1 MTGSTAPCL
10 WKVPLN
16 PGILDILATGA
27 KGVLQLPDADLLHKR
42 SSINVT
48 ISMVNKEGSVTKNI

>member
-27 KGVLQLPDADLLHKR
+27 KGVLQLPGAYLLHKL
-42 SSINVT
+42 VF
-48 ISMVNKEGSVTKNI
+48 NKCYHLNGQ